1 MNFQKIKVPEQDRKL
16 VSNFMGE
23 NYPIEID
30 FNWIMPVVEKIES
43 LGGYTK
49 IMDNGMC
56 IDGDLV
62 IERWGDTKI
71 EGTFK
76 TVIEFIKWYNSKQ

>member
-1 MNFQKIKVPEQDRKL
+1 MEKKE
-16 VSNFMGE
+16 
-23 NYPIEID
+23 IEEGNRLIAEFHGSMIIRPYSTD
-30 FNWIMPVVEKIES
+30 WNWIMLVVEKIES
-43 LGGYTK
+43 LGYYTN
-49 IMDNGMC
+49 IMENGMC

-76 TVIEFIKWYNSKQ
+76 TVVEFIKWYNSKQ